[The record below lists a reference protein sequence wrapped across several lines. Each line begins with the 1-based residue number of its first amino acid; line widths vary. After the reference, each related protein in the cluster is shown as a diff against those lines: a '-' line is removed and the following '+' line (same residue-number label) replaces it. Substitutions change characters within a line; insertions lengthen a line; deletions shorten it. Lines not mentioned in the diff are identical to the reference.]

1 MNDLT
6 ALKSVPLFA
15 GMADQE
21 LASLQAVM
29 TPQHYVPAQLIIRQ
43 GEPGEH
49 LHAIMQG
56 TVEYLTSDAEGK
68 ELILDTAGPGAFFG
82 ELSMI
87 TGQPRAVRV
96 RAKDHVETRA
106 LHRKDFFE
114 FLRTNPHA
122 AIEVLKAMGE
132 RLYTTD
138 QLLRQSVSKNV
149 NEVMDDKLTIGQ
161 RISDSFA
168 TVMGSWSFIILMTI
182 FLIIWMVLNVIR
194 WIHHWDESPF
204 VMLNLVLAFFAAY
217 AAPIIMMSQNRA
229 SDKDR
234 LAAELDHE
242 VNVRAE
248 VKTGLIMN
256 RLDDI
261 ERSMH
266 FLHAEQATML
276 KKLKETV

>member
-1 MNDLT
+1 M
-6 ALKSVPLFA
+6 
-15 GMADQE
+15 
-21 LASLQAVM
+21 
-29 TPQHYVPAQLIIRQ
+29 
-43 GEPGEH
+43 
-49 LHAIMQG
+49 
-56 TVEYLTSDAEGK
+56 
-68 ELILDTAGPGAFFG
+68 
-82 ELSMI
+82 
-87 TGQPRAVRV
+87 
-96 RAKDHVETRA
+96 RAKDRVETRA

-114 FLRTNPHA
+114 FLRTNPNA

-149 NEVMDDKLTIGQ
+149 NKVMDEKLTLGQ
-161 RISDSFA
+161 RISDGFA
-168 TVMGSWSFIILMTI
+168 TVMGSWSFIIVMSLFMI
-182 FLIIWMVLNVIR
+182 VWMVLNIVR

-217 AAPIIMMSQNRA
+217 AAPIIMMSQNRS

-234 LAAELDHE
+234 LAAELDHQ

-266 FLHAEQATML
+266 FLHSEQATML
-276 KKLKETV
+276 KRLRETTT